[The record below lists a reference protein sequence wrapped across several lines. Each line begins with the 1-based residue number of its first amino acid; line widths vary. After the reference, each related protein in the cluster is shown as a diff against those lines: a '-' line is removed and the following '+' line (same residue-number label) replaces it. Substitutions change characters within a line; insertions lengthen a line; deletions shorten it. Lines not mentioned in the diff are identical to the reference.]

1 MEQSPVSPAQVKVQI
16 NGNKDHAAAQPPV
29 KTKAQLKAER
39 REKQG
44 NILIRNIT
52 FNNSNKSNSVQ
63 LLSQNTSIKSYS
75 LQLSEYLIWKL
86 QCKTSFFPSQIW
98 EFVSEWF
105 YSIPITVLASSA
117 YNIEL
122 CLERWLRN

>member
-44 NILIRNIT
+44 TILIRNIS
-52 FNNSNKSNSVQ
+52 FNTSNKSF
-63 LLSQNTSIKSYS
+63 S
-75 LQLSEYLIWKL
+75 LKL
-86 QCKTSFFPSQIW
+86 QPQ
-98 EFVSEWF
+98 
-105 YSIPITVLASSA
+105 
-117 YNIEL
+117 NI
-122 CLERWLRN
+122 

>member
-44 NILIRNIT
+44 IILIRNI
-52 FNNSNKSNSVQ
+52 
-63 LLSQNTSIKSYS
+63 
-75 LQLSEYLIWKL
+75 
-86 QCKTSFFPSQIW
+86 
-98 EFVSEWF
+98 
-105 YSIPITVLASSA
+105 
-117 YNIEL
+117 
-122 CLERWLRN
+122 